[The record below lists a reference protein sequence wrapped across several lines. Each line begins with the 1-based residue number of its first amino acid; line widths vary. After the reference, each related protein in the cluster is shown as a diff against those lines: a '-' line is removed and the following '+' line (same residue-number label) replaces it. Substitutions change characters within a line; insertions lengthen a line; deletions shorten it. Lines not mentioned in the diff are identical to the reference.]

1 MRIRLARL
9 FSCAAATI
17 VLLIA
22 TPPMAFAATINF
34 TISMTGAQ
42 ETPPNLSPAVGGG
55 IAQYDTVANTI
66 SVSVFFAGLTAPA
79 NASHIHVG
87 ASGVPGAII
96 VSFVPFTP
104 AATSGSIVGGPL
116 AFPAAN
122 IGDLLAGH
130 TYFNIHDSVF
140 PNGEIRGQ
148 LIPTVVPEPSTLLLV
163 GLGTFGIAAMR
174 RRSIVRQR

>member
-1 MRIRLARL
+1 MRIRLARSL
-9 FSCAAATI
+9 ACAAAMI
-17 VLLIA
+17 GILVA
-22 TPPMAFAATINF
+22 APMAFAATINF
-34 TISMTGAQ
+34 TISMNGAQ
-42 ETPPNLSPAVGGG
+42 ETPPNLSPAAGGG

-66 SVSVFFAGLTAPA
+66 SVSAFFAGLAAPA

-87 ASGVPGAII
+87 AAGVPGAII

-116 AFPAAN
+116 PFPAAN
-122 IGDLLAGH
+122 IADLMAGH

-148 LIPTVVPEPSTLLLV
+148 LIPIVVPEPSTFLLV
-163 GLGTFGIAAMR
+163 GLGTLGIAGAR
-174 RRSIVRQR
+174 RRSIGER